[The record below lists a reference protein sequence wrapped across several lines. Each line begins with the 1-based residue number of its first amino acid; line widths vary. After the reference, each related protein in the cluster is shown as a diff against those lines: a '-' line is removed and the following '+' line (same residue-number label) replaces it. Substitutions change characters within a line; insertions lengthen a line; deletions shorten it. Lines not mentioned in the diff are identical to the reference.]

1 MLDKRLTTVY
11 EMAEGKII
19 CDIGSDHA
27 KLPVFCVLT
36 GKAEYAYACDIR
48 TGPLSAARLTIE
60 SNGVSDRVETILSDG
75 FLDIPDDV
83 FEKIDC
89 FVIAGMGGELIAN
102 IISKRLTKKK
112 MVLQPQSAVPEL
124 CEYLADNGYY
134 IKERRYAQQSGK
146 LYTAFLVEYDGK
158 KRAPT
163 LFENSVRSPEF
174 YKYTELEKKRAEKAI
189 EGILAS
195 EKSDKTRLGYFEKI
209 LEEIN
214 SL

>member
-1 MLDKRLTTVY
+1 MNNEEMEKALIEKY
-11 EMAEGKII
+11 ESLGCFDTGIFGT
-19 CDIGSDHA
+19 D
-27 KLPVFCVLT
+27 VL
-36 GKAEYAYACDIR
+36 C
-48 TGPLSAARLTIE
+48 S
-60 SNGVSDRVETILSDG
+60 
-75 FLDIPDDV
+75 
-83 FEKIDC
+83 
-89 FVIAGMGGELIAN
+89 
-102 IISKRLTKKK
+102 
-112 MVLQPQSAVPEL
+112 
-124 CEYLADNGYY
+124 YLADNGYY

-189 EGILAS
+189 AGILAS